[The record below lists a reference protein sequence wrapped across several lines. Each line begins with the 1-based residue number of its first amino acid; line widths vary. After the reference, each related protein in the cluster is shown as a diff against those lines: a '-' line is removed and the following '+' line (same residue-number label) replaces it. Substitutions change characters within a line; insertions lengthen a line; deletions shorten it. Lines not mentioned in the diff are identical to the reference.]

1 MPCNRVIDCEHEVQH
16 GVLGGEEKRI
26 ILVLIPRKAPRQS
39 GKL

>member
-16 GVLGGEEKRI
+16 GILGGEEKR